1 MVSGF
6 VVPWSLVGHWELFL
20 AADLPG
26 WRRYPPAEQWLQKN
40 MQIAKSPS
48 ADEMRLMF
56 SRFLD
61 ERRQANGEA
70 PLPVQEKSALF
81 QQFRDWQTG
90 QPQ

>member
-1 MVSGF
+1 
-6 VVPWSLVGHWELFL
+6 
-20 AADLPG
+20 
-26 WRRYPPAEQWLQKN
+26 
-40 MQIAKSPS
+40 
-48 ADEMRLMF
+48 MRLMF

>member
-1 MVSGF
+1 
-6 VVPWSLVGHWELFL
+6 
-20 AADLPG
+20 
-26 WRRYPPAEQWLQKN
+26 
-40 MQIAKSPS
+40 MQIAKSPT